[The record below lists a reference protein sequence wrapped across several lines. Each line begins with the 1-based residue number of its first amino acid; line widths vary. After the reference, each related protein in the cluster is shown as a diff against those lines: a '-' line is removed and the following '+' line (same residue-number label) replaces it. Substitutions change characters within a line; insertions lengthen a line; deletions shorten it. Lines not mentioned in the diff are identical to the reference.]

1 MRLSLVICSRNR
13 ARQLDATLRHILTLK
28 SADPWDLVIVDNGST
43 DETQEV
49 IQRFRFQFTHE
60 LATCFEPRAGLGHAR
75 NRGWTIAKGDIVAF
89 TDDDCYPAQDFLI
102 SVGRAFEED
111 VRLGFVGGRLL
122 LYDQTDC
129 AVAIQ
134 ESTSRRELGPRT
146 FIPAGLIP
154 GANFACRR
162 QALESVG
169 GFDGRFGP
177 GAQFVCDDVDIQARM
192 SAHGWYGAFDPRL
205 VVYHHHGRKTA
216 AEVARLREQYDRGR
230 GAYYV
235 KCLLTPAIR
244 LTYLRAWWGQVKR
257 QPLGIT
263 RRELMAAA
271 EFLARAAVDRVHTGR
286 GEEGVSG
293 KREVW

>member
-43 DETQEV
+43 DETQAV
-49 IQRFRFQFTHE
+49 IQGFRSQFTHE

-177 GAQFVCDDVDIQARM
+177 DDKFKGEINGTSGEDVR
-192 SAHGWYGAFDPRL
+192 SRL
-205 VVYHHHGRKTA
+205 VWRIRSAPCRLPPPRAEDRRRGRAAERAVRPRTRSVLCQVSSDSGDSPDVLKSMVGTNATTA
-216 AEVARLREQYDRGR
+216 AGDN
-230 GAYYV
+230 
-235 KCLLTPAIR
+235 
-244 LTYLRAWWGQVKR
+244 
-257 QPLGIT
+257 
-263 RRELMAAA
+263 A
-271 EFLARAAVDRVHTGR
+271 EGTDGCR
-286 GEEGVSG
+286 
-293 KREVW
+293 